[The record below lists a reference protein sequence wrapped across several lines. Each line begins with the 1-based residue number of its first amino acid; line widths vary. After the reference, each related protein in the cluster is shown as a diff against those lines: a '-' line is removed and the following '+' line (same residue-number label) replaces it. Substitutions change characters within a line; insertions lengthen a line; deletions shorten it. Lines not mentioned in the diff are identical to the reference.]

1 MSNLLKAIKNIIENP
16 VLSIQANN
24 SGINRANNM
33 GDALEEYIKDA
44 FAGTINERDENLR
57 NEKIQKIFSY
67 IGNQNNPP
75 DSILRGGDAVEVK
88 KIQSKSSGLALNS
101 SYPKNKLY
109 VDDIRIIDACRV
121 CEEWTEKDII
131 YTIGFVKDNELK
143 YLWFVYGD
151 CYAANRSIYQ
161 RIADTISGGLANIP
175 DIELAETNELGGV
188 KKVDPLGI
196 TNLRIRGMWHIE
208 NPCKVFSYIVT
219 DKNKDSDFKIYCLM
233 RTAKYNSFSLNDRE
247 ALESL
252 ESLKI
257 KNVKVK
263 NPDNPAQ
270 LMDCKFMEYY
280 ND

>member
-1 MSNLLKAIKNIIENP
+1 MSNLLKAIKHIIENP
-16 VLSIQANN
+16 ELSIQTIR

-44 FAGTINERDENLR
+44 FAETISEKNENLR
-57 NEKIQKIFSY
+57 NEKIHRVFSY
-67 IGNQNNPP
+67 VGNQNNPP
-75 DSILRGGDAVEVK
+75 DIILRGGDAVEVK

-109 VDDIRIIDACRV
+109 LDDTRIIDACRK
-121 CEEWTEKDII
+121 CEKWTEKDIV
-131 YTIGFVKDNELK
+131 YAVGYVNDNRLK

-151 CYAANRSIYQ
+151 CYAANRAIYQ
-161 RIADTISGGLANIP
+161 RIANTISSGLANIS
-175 DIELAETNELGGV
+175 DIELAETNELGGI

-208 NPCKVFSYIVT
+208 NPCKVFSYII
-219 DKNKDSDFKIYCLM
+219 KENKDSDFKMYCLM
-233 RTAKYNSFSLNDRE
+233 KTDKYNSFDLKDKE

-252 ESLKI
+252 KSLKI
-257 KNVKVK
+257 NNVKIK

-270 LMDCKFMEYY
+270 LLDCKFMEYY